1 MITAIRSNQPSFK
14 EVTFEPGFNVIL
26 ADRTREASQRDSRNG
41 LGKTTLIEIIHYC
54 LGASSRP
61 NRGLRN
67 PNLKGWDFSLEIN
80 VGGREMIVTR
90 STDRPNRVDVR
101 GAIQSLIAAREPE
114 DGVYSLRINEW
125 NQILGELV
133 FGLNNLDSVRKY
145 RPSFRSLISFFMR
158 HGRGSFNSPFVHHDR
173 QNESDK
179 QVNNAFL
186 LNLMWE
192 HASQFQEIKDQVKIL
207 NEIRRAVDEGLIGG
221 TVGSVGSLE
230 AERARLE
237 SEAQSQSEILR
248 SFRVH
253 PRYREIEDEANELTS
268 DIRTLSNDNLV
279 DGRLIN
285 LYRDALD
292 KEDEPD
298 TVQLLEIYREVGVT
312 MPELVRRR
320 LDEVREFHKQIVAN
334 RRDYLNSEIQRLESN
349 RIRRDRQIESASE
362 KRARL
367 LGVLETYGALQEYTR
382 LQELQTELVRQL
394 SDVDHL
400 ISELTRYERERSE
413 ARVKQEL
420 LLQTARREF
429 DERRYVRER
438 AINLFNSNSEALYQA
453 YGQLVLEVA
462 ETGFKFDVEIMRS
475 GSHGIENMKVFCYDL
490 MLAQLWAMRDPSP
503 NLLIH
508 DSTIFDGVD
517 ERQMALALEL
527 AQRESGRCGFQY
539 ICALNSDN
547 MPTEDFSPGFNLD
560 RFVRLRLT
568 DETEDGGL
576 LGIRY

>member
-41 LGKTTLIEIIHYC
+41 LGKTTLIEIIHFC

-61 NRGLRN
+61 NRGLRD

-80 VGGREMIVTR
+80 VGGRELIVTR
-90 STDRPNRVDVR
+90 STDQPNMVVVR
-101 GAIQSLIAAREPE
+101 GSIQGLIAAREPE

-125 NQILGELV
+125 NQVLGQLV
-133 FGLNNLDSVRKY
+133 FGLYNLDSEHKY

-158 HGRGSFNSPFVHHDR
+158 HGRGSFSSPFVHHDR
-173 QNESDK
+173 QSESDK
-179 QVNNAFL
+179 QINNAFL

-192 HASQFQEIKDQVKIL
+192 HASQFQELKDRVKIL

-237 SEAQSQSEILR
+237 SEAQRQSEILR
-248 SFRVH
+248 SFQVH
-253 PRYREIEDEANELTS
+253 PRYREIEDEANQLTA

-298 TVQLLEIYREVGVT
+298 TVQLLEIYRDVGVT
-312 MPELVRRR
+312 MPELVHRR
-320 LDEVREFHKQIVAN
+320 LDEVRDFHQQIVAN
-334 RRDYLNSEIQRLESN
+334 RRDYLNSDIQRLESN
-349 RIRRDRQIESASE
+349 RIRRDRQIETASGT
-362 KRARL
+362 RAQL
-367 LGVLETYGALQEYTR
+367 LGVLKTYGALQEYTR
-382 LQELQTELVRQL
+382 LQELQNELVRKL

-429 DERRYVRER
+429 DERREVRER

-453 YGQLVLEVA
+453 YGQLELEVA
-462 ETGFKFDVEIMRS
+462 ETGFKFDVKIMRS

-490 MLAQLWAMRDPSP
+490 MLAQLWAHEQPSP
-503 NLLIH
+503 KILIH

-517 ERQMALALEL
+517 ERQQAVALEL
-527 AQRESGRCGFQY
+527 AQRESEKRGFQY
-539 ICALNSDN
+539 ICALNSDTV
-547 MPTEDFSPGFNLD
+547 PEGDFSPEFDLD
-560 RFVRLRLT
+560 RYVQLRLT
-568 DETEDGGL
+568 DETEEGGL
-576 LGIRY
+576 LGFRY